1 MSMVVESTAN
11 PLPSQDEEATGDSQ
25 EPDSEMQP
33 LIEKGVQKA
42 LNEPAVRSGIEHV
55 ALEVYGKLTE

>member
-11 PLPSQDEEATGDSQ
+11 PLPSQDEEAGDIQ
-25 EPDSEMQP
+25 GPDSEMQP